1 MTAAPA
7 AGRPQP
13 VFIVGCRRSGTTLVS
28 RIVDAHSAFAVY
40 HESFLYPIFGSELRW
55 YGDLGDGANL
65 ARLVDDVREVLGTQ
79 ISDVPDAA
87 TIRRTLSHPSLS
99 GVFEALLQLH
109 ARRHGKRRGGDKTP
123 EHHRYVPD
131 ILRDLPGSP
140 IVFTMRDPRDTVLSI
155 RRVFNTSVEGAAHVW
170 RHAFE
175 SYHAQAH
182 RVRLLRYEAL
192 VGFPEDTVRTLC
204 EAVGEPFESGML
216 EFHRHLPDG
225 FRRRGGEKLAGPVDP
240 GSVGLFQSMPTRDLH
255 VIEAI
260 CGEGME
266 VMGYER
272 VAGGRPGDAPGPAPR
287 PRRWRWV
294 WDRLRYYGTNGERW
308 RRGAARWKV
317 MARVRVRWL
326 LRGAGRG
333 A

>member
-1 MTAAPA
+1 
-7 AGRPQP
+7 
-13 VFIVGCRRSGTTLVS
+13 
-28 RIVDAHSAFAVY
+28 
-40 HESFLYPIFGSELRW
+40 
-55 YGDLGDGANL
+55 
-65 ARLVDDVREVLGTQ
+65 
-79 ISDVPDAA
+79 
-87 TIRRTLSHPSLS
+87 
-99 GVFEALLQLH
+99 
-109 ARRHGKRRGGDKTP
+109 
-123 EHHRYVPD
+123 
-131 ILRDLPGSP
+131 
-140 IVFTMRDPRDTVLSI
+140 
-155 RRVFNTSVEGAAHVW
+155 VW

-175 SYHAQAH
+175 SYRAQAH
-182 RVRLLRYEAL
+182 RVHLLRYEAL
-192 VGFPEDTVRTLC
+192 VRFPEDTVRTLC

-225 FRRRGGEKLAGPVDP
+225 FRRRGGEKLAGPIDP
-240 GSVGLFQSMPTRDLH
+240 ASVGLFQSMPTRDLR

-272 VAGGRPGDAPGPAPR
+272 VVGGPAGNAPGPAAR